1 MEKDERGTGV
11 NQALRVLRIT
21 TIGLLC
27 APFFGMAQTVH
38 PEIQIDRLEI
48 ESSVGDLKNK
58 EVRELAI
65 NQSVDLIKK
74 TAELDYL
81 HDRVKELQT
90 DLFHTERNLFDSER
104 KLSDSFEA
112 VEALQ
117 RELLNAERFAEMVS
131 GQLTQAAAER
141 DSLQMLWDSAD
152 TLTSLDRPD
161 GFDLILKYRSFD
173 PGVEWE
179 GHMTFLEFAEGDWA
193 DEWNLNYYWGFPK
206 DAETAYHEKLIEGEV
221 YAVRVTVGEDAA
233 GYVKFHLSS
242 ARPAT
247 EEEIEQATWY

>member
-1 MEKDERGTGV
+1 MEKDERGKGV
-11 NQALRVLRIT
+11 NQALWILRSA

-27 APFFGMAQTVH
+27 APFFGMAQSVQ

-48 ESSVGDLKNK
+48 ESSVGNLKNK

-65 NQSVDLIKK
+65 NQSVDLMKK

-81 HDRVKELQT
+81 HDRVKELQS
-90 DLFHTERNLFDSER
+90 DLFDTERDLFDSR
-104 KLSDSFEA
+104 RRHSLGIEA
-112 VEALQ
+112 IDALQ
-117 RELLNAERFAEMVS
+117 KELLNAEQFAEMVS
-131 GQLTQAAAER
+131 GELTQVVAER

-152 TLTSLDRPD
+152 TLTSLDCPD
-161 GFDLILKYRSFD
+161 GFNLILKYRSFD

-179 GHMTFLEFAEGDWA
+179 GHMTFLEFAEGDWS
-193 DEWNLNYYWGFPK
+193 DEWNLNYYWGFPRDTK
-206 DAETAYHEKLIEGEV
+206 TAYHEDLIEGEV

-233 GYVKFHLSS
+233 GYVKFHLDS
-242 ARPAT
+242 AQPAT